1 MHKAFEQFYGTKSR
15 SKSAVMQR
23 FSIQF
28 LALGFLLAINGCDAS
43 DFRREILAKYSHPD
57 VYVCS
62 PSGFG
67 QQSHCELKI

>member
-1 MHKAFEQFYGTKSR
+1 MHKAFERFGEKRSQFKPALT
-15 SKSAVMQR
+15 QR
-23 FSIQF
+23 FSVQF
-28 LALGFLLAINGCDAS
+28 LAIGLIFSINGCDVS
-43 DFRREILAKYSHPD
+43 SFRREILARYSHPD

>member
-1 MHKAFEQFYGTKSR
+1 MHKAFEQSDEARSRFKSSR
-15 SKSAVMQR
+15 AQR

-28 LALGFLLAINGCDAS
+28 LALAFLFSIGGCDES
-43 DFRREILAKYSHPD
+43 SFRKEILAKYSHPD
-57 VYVCS
+57 IYICS